1 MLSVKVQ
8 GKVKSDLKEAI
19 SFEAIFEIVLSTKFV
34 VEGRNCKHLFR
45 FEFSV
50 QLLFR
55 FAIGALRWHYKF
67 PLYF

>member
-8 GKVKSDLKEAI
+8 GKVPSDFKGAI
-19 SFEAIFEIVLSTKFV
+19 SFEAIFKTFFSTIFV
-34 VEGRNCKHLFR
+34 AEGRNCKNLFG

-55 FAIGALRWHYKF
+55 FANGALR
-67 PLYF
+67 